1 MLTVTTT
8 DGQTSTAQVTPDYRD
23 IKRTWQRQNGHIYH
37 NESLNGTVKFK
48 DTDFDL
54 IHGQSLYARFAL
66 AVYDK
71 GVRVGRCEFRK
82 TDCRFDVD
90 HKLIELQLR
99 VSDRYKKIEDNA
111 DKEINL
117 VKQGLGKKSLS
128 LSLYP
133 IKQFYVN
140 GSSDICQFKQQ
151 YVGSPSVA
159 GQTSHAILEKM
170 YFSVTT
176 RGADI
181 SKMLGATVGGVV
193 RIETSPTPLMGVVA
207 GDYYNNTAVG
217 YENYSI
223 VGNYGSV
230 YKKLWKDGNVGVGDF
245 VKVTLFMAL
254 VGGSYYYRVDYHR
267 AGATGDGQ
275 PWAVILSS
283 SATDIPVETPWSSR
297 VYCNDAD
304 TFVSRT
310 AALIYRVTPATGYID
325 VNNRQGVTVKFWEG
339 YTRVC
344 FADSTGSPLLNEGLD
359 IADIYRGNYLTA
371 LPFSTPTKACVS
383 NRVDDNNN
391 PLPPDDND
399 VWSPIDRNSWHN
411 SMSFWLRKD
420 DGLPTRYMESHRAT
434 KIIQDFYTFGD
445 AIKAVINDI
454 DSSVIFESDTDHSKF
469 LFSNVNPLTQEQQK
483 PMYVTQKSNILNVG
497 YDYPAWLAPI
507 KWQQIETLLRN
518 AFNCYWDIYIDAVGN
533 KHLRIEH
540 LAFYE
545 NGMSYDGTTPAT
557 LDLHGIYNSAN
568 EIPYSFRTDRW
579 EWDKANAASTYEY
592 GWMDNQSEIF
602 NGHDIIIPEEYRLF
616 SDDSKEERRV
626 DWFSSDIDFLVVV
639 PSECSSDGFA
649 IVMEDLSRDGWVMQD
664 FNNIYGGQNWRLS
677 LTYMQPRYCI
687 AGLYSPIVEID
698 GERISNGILAR
709 MRTAEVKFKIPEG
722 RTITPLTVLFTDAG
736 TGTIEKLEKDL
747 NSDTFTATLTYPNE

>member
-117 VKQGLGKKSLS
+117 AKQEGLAKRSLKMVVPALLQVYVKGDKNISIWRKSGKRYGYMTCVEHESIEELIKDSKFADVYTHNGTLQNVS
-128 LSLYP
+128 VYLPNIIGVVYLEGFYYHTKNNSGYWNESVWSFVSYDTAANIATHRVAFYSDSRPSHVLYF
-133 IKQFYVN
+133 INRFYVGTGYSECRWEEYEN
-140 GSSDICQFKQQ
+140 STLRWQSEWEE
-151 YVGSPSVA
+151 Y
-159 GQTSHAILEKM
+159 LE
-170 YFSVTT
+170 T
-176 RGADI
+176 
-181 SKMLGATVGGVV
+181 ATVINVEMEWQNGAAVKYYMKGRVYFV
-193 RIETSPTPLMGVVA
+193 FSRIISLNKITAPLPPSNWSPRDWALLQQDIYSTNRRYGQGWPYRNSLRISNQTSPTDL
-207 GDYYNNTAVG
+207 G
-217 YENYSI
+217 YGKIPDTE
-223 VGNYGSV
+223 
-230 YKKLWKDGNVGVGDF
+230 
-245 VKVTLFMAL
+245 
-254 VGGSYYYRVDYHR
+254 SYYAPPTESDEWTPVYQDSWWQGYSLWAPAMTFTSDIKRFNSVVTQKDMY
-267 AGATGDGQ
+267 TLGD
-275 PWAVILSS
+275 VI
-283 SATDIPVETPWSSR
+283 
-297 VYCNDAD
+297 
-304 TFVSRT
+304 
-310 AALIYRVTPATGYID
+310 
-325 VNNRQGVTVKFWEG
+325 QTV
-339 YTRVC
+339 
-344 FADSTGSPLLNEGLD
+344 
-359 IADIYRGNYLTA
+359 IGN
-371 LPFSTPTKACVS
+371 
-383 NRVDDNNN
+383 
-391 PLPPDDND
+391 
-399 VWSPIDRNSWHN
+399 
-411 SMSFWLRKD
+411 
-420 DGLPTRYMESHRAT
+420 
-434 KIIQDFYTFGD
+434 
-445 AIKAVINDI
+445 I

-483 PMYVTQKSNILNVG
+483 PMYVTQKSNVLSLE

-507 KWQQIETLLRN
+507 KWKQIETLLRN
-518 AFNCYWDIYIDAVGN
+518 AFNCYWDIYTDEGGN

-545 NGMSYDGTTPAT
+545 NGMSYDGATPAM

-579 EWDKANAASTYEY
+579 EWDKANAASTYQY

-649 IVMEDLSRDGWVMQD
+649 IVMEDLSRSGWIMQD
-664 FNNIYGGQNWRLS
+664 FNNVYGGQNWRLS